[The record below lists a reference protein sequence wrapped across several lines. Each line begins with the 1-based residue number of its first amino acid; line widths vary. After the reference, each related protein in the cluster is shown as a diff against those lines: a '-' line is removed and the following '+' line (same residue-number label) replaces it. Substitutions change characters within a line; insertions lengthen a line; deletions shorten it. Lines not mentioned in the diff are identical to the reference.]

1 MKFRRILSLGV
12 LALGLAVS
20 GSGCG
25 IFESSEEEDRN
36 PFYRSLDGS
45 EKINVKEPAGK
56 SGDANLTGGGPG
68 EEGLLNAPG
77 ASQEGPGLSNTYD
90 NFGTPIPGVT
100 FETVYFRFD
109 QSRIESTETG
119 KLDAIANYL
128 KSNPGTGVVIEGNCD
143 VRGSEEYNRALGER
157 RALTA
162 QEYLLELGIAPSRIK
177 TLSYGKEKLVALGNT
192 EEDHM
197 KNRRDDFVAV
207 KLLHP

>member
-1 MKFRRILSLGV
+1 MKFRRILSLGA
-12 LALGLAVS
+12 LAVGLAVF
-20 GSGCG
+20 GSACG
-25 IFESSEEEDRN
+25 IFESSDEEEKDQ
-36 PFYRSLDGS
+36 FYRPLNGNGP
-45 EKINVKEPAGK
+45 EKVNVKEPGG
-56 SGDANLTGGGPG
+56 SGNADLTGGRIDDSAG
-68 EEGLLNAPG
+68 E
-77 ASQEGPGLSNTYD
+77 SQSGSGLSNYD
-90 NFGTPIPGVT
+90 GFGTPIPGVT
-100 FETVYFRFD
+100 FQTVYFRFD

-143 VRGSEEYNRALGER
+143 ARGSEEYNRALGER

-162 QEYLLELGIAPSRIK
+162 QEYLLELGIAPSRMK

-207 KLLHP
+207 KLLNP

>member
-20 GSGCG
+20 GSACG
-25 IFESSEEEDRN
+25 IFESSEEEDKG

-45 EKINVKEPAGK
+45 EKVNVKEPGP
-56 SGDANLTGGGPG
+56 SGNANISGGGPG
-68 EEGLLNAPG
+68 AEELLNAPG
-77 ASQEGPGLSNTYD
+77 SSQEGPGLSNTYD

-119 KLDAIANYL
+119 KLNAIANYL

-162 QEYLLELGIAPSRIK
+162 QEYLLEQGINPSRIK